1 MKGILYH
8 NIHSPPSRMA
18 FLAAKNLT
26 PDLEIRDL
34 DIFHGEQNTDDFLKL
49 NPMHQVPTLEHD
61 GFVVTESRAIMIY
74 LATIMDSPFY
84 PVKDLKKKIL
94 VDSRLFMDATNT
106 TYVVKNFCVS
116 FIPNYF

>member
-8 NIHSPPSRMA
+8 NINSPPSRMA

-34 DIFHGEQNTDDFLKL
+34 DIFHGEQNSEEFLAL
-49 NPMHQVPTLEHD
+49 NSMHQVPTLVHD

-74 LATIMDSPFY
+74 LASIMESPFY
-84 PVKDLKKKIL
+84 PLNDLKKKIL

-116 FIPNYF
+116 FIQN